1 MDRVIRSDRGNAL
14 SCGSWMTEAPMRMLM
29 NNLDPEVAKDP
40 ATSSSTEG
48 TGRLLGIGRVMTGS
62 SRR

>member
-40 ATSSSTEG
+40 AHLIVYG
-48 TGRLLGIGRVMTGS
+48 GNGKA
-62 SRR
+62 